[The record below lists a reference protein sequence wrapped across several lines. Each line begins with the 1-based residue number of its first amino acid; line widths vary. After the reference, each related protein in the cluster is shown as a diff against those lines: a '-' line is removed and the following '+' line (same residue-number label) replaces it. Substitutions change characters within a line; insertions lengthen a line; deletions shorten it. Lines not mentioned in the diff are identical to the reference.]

1 MANMSDQYT
10 KQLIKELK
18 NSGYGNYTKYYKQ
31 IKSQLYDNGI
41 YNGNYDCTFIPKDS
55 ELKSIRIIQED
66 EFDNDD
72 AEYFSPNEKQLA
84 FIGGYIF
91 VEENDE

>member
-18 NSGYGNYTKYYKQ
+18 NSGYGNYTNYYKQ

-55 ELKSIRIIQED
+55 ELKSIRIIQENVFNHNHVN
-66 EFDNDD
+66 EFH
-72 AEYFSPNEKQLA
+72 EKQLA